1 MAKLA
6 AKGCPQSTTA
16 TTGAIKWKNT
26 ANVDVSGS
34 TGKMF
39 KTGRTGWS
47 GGGISTKVTKGNG
60 EIAFR
65 ATRRQYSMIGFAK
78 GDSHKSYQDID
89 CAMYMVNGVIRIYEK
104 GRYKGR
110 IGTYTD
116 STWVSVKRTGTLI
129 QYKIGSTVKKSCGN
143 RLSGNVLVDT
153 SLYYANRGGIIESKW
168 VSRS

>member
-1 MAKLA
+1 M
-6 AKGCPQSTTA
+6 
-16 TTGAIKWKNT
+16 
-26 ANVDVSGS
+26 V
-34 TGKMF
+34 
-39 KTGRTGWS
+39 
-47 GGGISTKVTKGNG
+47 
-60 EIAFR
+60 
-65 ATRRQYSMIGFAK
+65 GFAV
-78 GDSHKSYQDID
+78 GDSNKHYNDID
-89 CAMYMVNGVIRIYEK
+89 CAMYMAGGNINIYEK